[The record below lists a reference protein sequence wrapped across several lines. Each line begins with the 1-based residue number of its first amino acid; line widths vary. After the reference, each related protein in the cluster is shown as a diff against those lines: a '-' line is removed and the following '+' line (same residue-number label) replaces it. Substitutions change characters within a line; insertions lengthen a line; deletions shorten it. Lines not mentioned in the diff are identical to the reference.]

1 MIRGEFSRLERL
13 IGQLHG
19 MASPAWRAGL
29 SRAAA
34 EAARERI
41 SASFAEERDPWGKPW
56 QKSLRA
62 ELEGGQ
68 TLSDTGRLRRSFGYR
83 ITQSGFVI
91 GTNVLYA
98 ATHQRGAVIRAKR
111 APYLKFRLAGG
122 SGRRK
127 SRRGQWVQTKSVN
140 IPSRPFI
147 PEPNLS
153 PIWHAA
159 IDAAVRDYINADQRS
174 I

>member
-1 MIRGEFSRLERL
+1 MIRGEFAQLERL
-13 IGQLHG
+13 IGRLHR
-19 MASPAWRAGL
+19 MATPTWHAGL

-41 SASFAEERDPWGKPW
+41 AASFAKERDPWGKPW

-62 ELEGGQ
+62 ELESGQ

-83 ITQSGFVI
+83 VMPNGFVI

-98 ATHQRGAVIRAKR
+98 AVHQYGATIRAKR

-127 SRRGQWVQTKSVN
+127 SRRGQWISTKSVK
-140 IPSRPFI
+140 IPARPFI

-153 PIWHAA
+153 PSWHAA